1 MKIGQLIKEL
11 RLQRGYSQ
19 LYLSNKTGLSER
31 TIQRL
36 ENNHVNPSSNTLRL
50 LGNVFD
56 EDFLKFKNQ
65 EIIINK
71 YKKINIMY
79 VYWNLTI
86 KFIIKILNLLLTL
99 GLLESTSAMD
109 TFLAKKMDLVDTDY
123 LHFSLETDFNLGYQ
137 FLHEGKPSD
146 YNELAD
152 EYRFS
157 VNWKHWFKVNIGIA
171 DTAVNSWVF
180 EFTVFEF

>member
-56 EDFLKFKNQ
+56 EDFFKYKNQ

-86 KFIIKILNLLLTL
+86 KFIIKILNLLL
-99 GLLESTSAMD
+99 
-109 TFLAKKMDLVDTDY
+109 KK
-123 LHFSLETDFNLGYQ
+123 
-137 FLHEGKPSD
+137 
-146 YNELAD
+146 
-152 EYRFS
+152 
-157 VNWKHWFKVNIGIA
+157 
-171 DTAVNSWVF
+171 
-180 EFTVFEF
+180 

>member
-86 KFIIKILNLLLTL
+86 KFIIKILNLLL
-99 GLLESTSAMD
+99 
-109 TFLAKKMDLVDTDY
+109 KK
-123 LHFSLETDFNLGYQ
+123 
-137 FLHEGKPSD
+137 
-146 YNELAD
+146 
-152 EYRFS
+152 
-157 VNWKHWFKVNIGIA
+157 
-171 DTAVNSWVF
+171 
-180 EFTVFEF
+180 

>member
-19 LYLSNKTGLSER
+19 SYLSNETGLSER

-65 EIIINK
+65 EIIINR
-71 YKKINIMY
+71 YKKINIIY

-86 KFIIKILNLLLTL
+86 KFIIKILNLLL
-99 GLLESTSAMD
+99 
-109 TFLAKKMDLVDTDY
+109 KK
-123 LHFSLETDFNLGYQ
+123 
-137 FLHEGKPSD
+137 
-146 YNELAD
+146 
-152 EYRFS
+152 
-157 VNWKHWFKVNIGIA
+157 
-171 DTAVNSWVF
+171 
-180 EFTVFEF
+180 

>member
-36 ENNHVNPSSNTLRL
+36 ENNHVNTSSNTLRL

-56 EDFLKFKNQ
+56 EDFFKYKNQ

-86 KFIIKILNLLLTL
+86 KFIIKILNLLL
-99 GLLESTSAMD
+99 
-109 TFLAKKMDLVDTDY
+109 KK
-123 LHFSLETDFNLGYQ
+123 
-137 FLHEGKPSD
+137 
-146 YNELAD
+146 
-152 EYRFS
+152 
-157 VNWKHWFKVNIGIA
+157 
-171 DTAVNSWVF
+171 
-180 EFTVFEF
+180 

>member
-56 EDFLKFKNQ
+56 EDFFKFKNQ

-86 KFIIKILNLLLTL
+86 KFIIKILNLLL
-99 GLLESTSAMD
+99 
-109 TFLAKKMDLVDTDY
+109 KK
-123 LHFSLETDFNLGYQ
+123 
-137 FLHEGKPSD
+137 
-146 YNELAD
+146 
-152 EYRFS
+152 
-157 VNWKHWFKVNIGIA
+157 
-171 DTAVNSWVF
+171 
-180 EFTVFEF
+180 